1 MAEPT
6 GARRLSLGSTSS
18 TAILEQQ
25 RVRLEER
32 RARLQEL
39 FSRRTTIGP
48 AAAARAVAEDASALV
63 KAELALAKAELTEG
77 IREKAVGAGLLAA
90 AAVFGWLG
98 FQGLLIT
105 LGFVL
110 ALFLPGWAAALIVTL
125 LLLVG
130 AAIAGLLAR
139 KRLTSPVSVATTKR
153 NVEEDVAWTKAH
165 LSRPQRPTRL

>member
-125 LLLVG
+125 LLLAC
-130 AAIAGLLAR
+130 AAIAGLL
-139 KRLTSPVSVATTKR
+139 
-153 NVEEDVAWTKAH
+153 
-165 LSRPQRPTRL
+165 